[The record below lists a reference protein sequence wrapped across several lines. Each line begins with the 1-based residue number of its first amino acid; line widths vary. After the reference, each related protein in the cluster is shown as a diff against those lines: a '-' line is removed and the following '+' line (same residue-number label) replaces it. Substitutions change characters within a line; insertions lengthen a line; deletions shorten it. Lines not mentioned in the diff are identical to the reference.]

1 MNLLAALIYWAIVA
15 LWLTVLST
23 IIYFYLRNSR
33 AFGTTKL
40 LLGVL
45 AIDSARNIFENLYFG
60 AYFGGQYGLFPIETV
75 HILGRPAF
83 LILPKIL
90 NLGAG
95 CLVLGLL
102 LLRWLPLAVKERSM
116 AEQHATDLE
125 TLAAV
130 DWLTGLCNRR
140 HFETL
145 AHAELARSQRYVR
158 PMSILLIDI
167 DHFKAVNDRYGH
179 AAGDRV
185 LQAVAAVC
193 QAAKRDA
200 DVVARVGG
208 EEFALVLPE
217 TTDIA
222 ATQFAERLRAQIRD
236 WSLSIDGRTL
246 ALTVSIGVAGATL
259 STSGVGELMRRA
271 DQALYEAKRSGR
283 NRVVVSR
290 PDNVPVVSE
299 AAE

>member
-130 DWLTGLCNRR
+130 DWLTGLYNRR